1 MSETRRPHRLA
12 VTGGIGSG
20 KSHICR
26 LLSAHGLPVFYCD
39 DEAKRLIRQDSEIRR
54 RLTALIGPEIYDK
67 DGRLVKP
74 VLAAWICGSK
84 AQAAQIDAI
93 VHPRVAEV
101 FDQWVSDHAEAAVV
115 VMECALLYESGFD
128 RLVDEVVAVSVPE
141 ELRLQRVVDRDGV
154 TTEKARAWMALQL
167 PEAEKLCRAD
177 YVVRNDDDAHLQ
189 ADLALLYTKLSL
201 TQQDQ

>member
-1 MSETRRPHRLA
+1 MSETQRPHRLA

-26 LLSAHGLPVFYCD
+26 LLSARGLPVFYCD

-54 RLTALIGPEIYDK
+54 RLTALIGPEVYDK

>member
-1 MSETRRPHRLA
+1 MSETLRPHRLA

-54 RLTALIGPEIYDK
+54 RLTALIGPEVYDK

>member
-26 LLSAHGLPVFYCD
+26 LLSARGLPVFYCD
-39 DEAKRLIRQDSEIRR
+39 DEAKRLIRHDAEIRR
-54 RLTALIGPEIYDK
+54 RLTALIGPDVYDQ

-74 VLAAWICGSK
+74 VLASWICGSK
-84 AQAAQIDAI
+84 DQAAQVDAI

-101 FDQWVSDHAEAAVV
+101 FNAWVAAHSESAVV

-128 RLVDEVVAVSVPE
+128 RLVDEVVAVAVPE
-141 ELRLQRVVDRDGV
+141 DLRLQRVIDRDGV
-154 TTEKARAWMALQL
+154 TPEKARAWMALQM
-167 PEAEKLCRAD
+167 PETEKLRRAD
-177 YVVRNDDDAHLQ
+177 YVVRNDADAHLQ
-189 ADLALLYTKLSL
+189 ADLALLYKKLSL
-201 TQQDQ
+201 TQQA

>member
-1 MSETRRPHRLA
+1 MSETLRPHRLA

-54 RLTALIGPEIYDK
+54 RLTALIGPEVYDK

-74 VLAAWICGSK
+74 VLAAWLCGSTS
-84 AQAAQIDAI
+84 QAAQIDAI

-154 TTEKARAWMALQL
+154 TTEQARAWMALQL

>member
-1 MSETRRPHRLA
+1 MSETQRPHRLA

-26 LLSAHGLPVFYCD
+26 LLSARGLPVFYCD
-39 DEAKRLIRQDSEIRR
+39 DEAKRLIRQDSEIRS
-54 RLTALIGPEIYDK
+54 RLTALIGPEVYDK

-141 ELRLQRVVDRDGV
+141 GLRLQRVVDRDGV

>member
-1 MSETRRPHRLA
+1 MSETRHPHRLA

-26 LLSAHGLPVFYCD
+26 LLSARGLPVFYCD
-39 DEAKRLIRQDSEIRR
+39 DEAKRLFRQDSEIRR
-54 RLTALIGPEIYDK
+54 RLTALIGPEVYDK

>member
-1 MSETRRPHRLA
+1 MSETRHPHRLA

-26 LLSAHGLPVFYCD
+26 LLSARGLPVFYCD

-54 RLTALIGPEIYDK
+54 RLTALIGPEVYDK

-93 VHPRVAEV
+93 VHPRVAKV

-167 PEAEKLCRAD
+167 PEAEKLFRAD

>member
-1 MSETRRPHRLA
+1 MSETRHPHRLA

-26 LLSAHGLPVFYCD
+26 LLSARGLPVFYCD

-54 RLTALIGPEIYDK
+54 RLTALIGPEVYDK

-101 FDQWVSDHAEAAVV
+101 FDQWASDHAEAAVV

-167 PEAEKLCRAD
+167 PDAEKLCRAD

>member
-1 MSETRRPHRLA
+1 MSETRHPHRLA

-26 LLSAHGLPVFYCD
+26 LLSARGLPVFYCD

-54 RLTALIGPEIYDK
+54 RLTALIGPEVYDK

-115 VMECALLYESGFD
+115 VMECALLFESGFD

>member
-1 MSETRRPHRLA
+1 MSETRHPHRLA

-26 LLSAHGLPVFYCD
+26 LLSARGLPVFYCD

-54 RLTALIGPEIYDK
+54 RLTALIGPEVYDK

>member
-1 MSETRRPHRLA
+1 MSESRRPHRLA

-26 LLSAHGLPVFYCD
+26 LLAAHGLPVFYCD
-39 DEAKRLIRQDSEIRR
+39 DEAKRLIRQDAEIRR
-54 RLTALIGPEIYDK
+54 RLTALIGPEVYDK
-67 DGRLVKP
+67 DGRLAKP

-84 AQAAQIDAI
+84 AQAAQVDAI

-101 FDQWVSDHAEAAVV
+101 FDQWVTAHTASAVV

-141 ELRLQRVVDRDGV
+141 TLRLQRVIDRDGV
-154 TTEKARAWMALQL
+154 TAEKARAWMALQM
-167 PEAEKLCRAD
+167 PETEKLRRAD
-177 YVVRNDDDAHLQ
+177 YVVRNDADDHLR
-189 ADLALLYTKLSL
+189 ADLTLLYKTLSL
-201 TQQDQ
+201 TQQA

>member
-1 MSETRRPHRLA
+1 MSETRHPHRLA

-26 LLSAHGLPVFYCD
+26 LLSARGLPVFYCD
-39 DEAKRLIRQDSEIRR
+39 DEAKRLIRQDSERRR
-54 RLTALIGPEIYDK
+54 RLTALIGPEVYDK

>member
-1 MSETRRPHRLA
+1 MSETRHPHRLA

-26 LLSAHGLPVFYCD
+26 LLSARGLPVFYCD

-54 RLTALIGPEIYDK
+54 RLTALIGPEVYDK

-201 TQQDQ
+201 TEQDQ

>member
-1 MSETRRPHRLA
+1 MSETRHPHRLA

-26 LLSAHGLPVFYCD
+26 LLSARGLPVFYCD

-54 RLTALIGPEIYDK
+54 RLTALIGPEVYDK

-84 AQAAQIDAI
+84 AQAAQIDTI